1 MPAQRRRTKARDPQG
16 TRRALKEAKRAP
28 YIDQALMPVTEDE
41 TETLEM
47 FTHNEG
53 ARSEVVHTRKVAALT
68 HGTPAL
74 APQP

>member
-1 MPAQRRRTKARDPQG
+1 MR
-16 TRRALKEAKRAP
+16 RRALKEAKRAP

-53 ARSEVVHTRKVAALT
+53 ARSEVVHTRKIAALT
-68 HGTPAL
+68 HGDAGARAAAVTQRVHRIQPA
-74 APQP
+74 